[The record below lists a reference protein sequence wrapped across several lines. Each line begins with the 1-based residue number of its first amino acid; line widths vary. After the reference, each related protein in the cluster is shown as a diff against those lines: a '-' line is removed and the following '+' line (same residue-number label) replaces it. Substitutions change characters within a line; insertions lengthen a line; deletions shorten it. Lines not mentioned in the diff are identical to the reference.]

1 MRCSSQESR
10 SCYKHRRFPR
20 HKHLKM
26 SAWRLQPSDGKD
38 RALGGPEVKAM
49 GRREVTTNA
58 IEGQLATAVTLLS
71 AMREHSRREQR
82 TTGLF
87 VAEAKEIRT
96 VGLFLVAG
104 VGSEASRLSAPPRYD
119 TAHCGP
125 QRFGEP
131 ACLRIRVVRDDRHR
145 QRFQERHGR
154 GLIGVGQ
161 SRELRLRTGRLAPC
175 AIIAAKIV
183 SRSPRCP

>member
-1 MRCSSQESR
+1 
-10 SCYKHRRFPR
+10 
-20 HKHLKM
+20 
-26 SAWRLQPSDGKD
+26 
-38 RALGGPEVKAM
+38 M

-131 ACLRIRVVRDDRHR
+131 ACLRIRVVRDDWHR

-161 SRELRLRTGRLAPC
+161 SRELRLRTGRLAPVRDNC
-175 AIIAAKIV
+175 RENRIEV
-183 SRSPRCP
+183 SAMPVGRRISNVPEFRGEELVARDCGGTVVG